1 MPTGWL
7 SCCLGDR
14 RVGSTSEAPESPAPA
29 GSKDVGPE
37 YVTLPMNERISSKNT
52 SSPRSASLEEVTQH
66 KPGRIRI
73 VLLQMPVQIRLLAKA
88 TLTQVTFK
96 RTFLVVDVADV
107 SLQVARDAKRT
118 LTVPTLVRL
127 FARMRTQMAC
137 KVGRTRE
144 HLAAVLARVPILY
157 FARRDRSSS
166 AARNGRAS
174 TTNAEARWHHCRLMK
189 RFRGHVLTATLE
201 QI

>member
-1 MPTGWL
+1 MPKGWF

-37 YVTLPMNERISSKNT
+37 Y
-52 SSPRSASLEEVTQH
+52 
-66 KPGRIRI
+66 
-73 VLLQMPVQIRLLAKA
+73 MPVQIRLLAKA

-96 RTFLVVDVADV
+96 WTFLVVDVADV
-107 SLQVARDAKRT
+107 SLQVARDAERT

-157 FARRDRSSS
+157 FARRDGSSS
-166 AARNGRAS
+166 AARNCGAS
-174 TTNAEARWHHCRLMK
+174 TTNTEARWHHCRLMK